1 MEPNKSKKIGVALFI
16 LLGFILLTVAIFV
29 IGSKENLFTPTF
41 QLKSYFEN
49 VSGLKSGST
58 VQLNGISIGRVE
70 AVDIDAT
77 NRVLVIMTIEKSK
90 QEFIKKDSKV
100 TVSSQGLVGNK
111 VIEILSGS
119 VGAPSVMDNEI
130 VESVKPIE
138 VQDIID
144 GLKESSDNAA
154 IITKDLSDIT
164 AKVNSGQGTLG
175 QLVNNDTLYRSADLT
190 LRSFSTSSGQLNEI
204 FGKIDK
210 MVDNVSGNVANT
222 SVQLDRI
229 SRDISEIVR
238 KMNSSESVIGTLL
251 TDTTFANNIKAVM
264 QNANATTKNL
274 EDGSFSFTQNME
286 ALKHNFLFKGYF
298 EDIGY
303 WNQADWEK
311 NMDKKG
317 LELRIKEQE
326 LLKKEKE
333 LRELEQK
340 LKLEQK
346 LDDENK

>member
-41 QLKSYFEN
+41 QLKTYFSS
-49 VSGLKSGST
+49 VSGLQSGST
-58 VQLNGISIGRVE
+58 VQLNGISIGKVE
-70 AVDIDAT
+70 AIDIDAT

-90 QEFIKKDSKV
+90 QKFIKKDSKV

-111 VIEILSGS
+111 VIEIISGS
-119 VGAPSVMDNEI
+119 EGSPIVMDDEVI
-130 VESVKPIE
+130 ESVKPVG

-164 AKVNSGQGTLG
+164 AKVNNGQGTLG
-175 QLVNNDTLYRSADLT
+175 QLVNNDTLYRSADVT
-190 LRSFSTSSGQLNEI
+190 LRSFSTSSGQLNDI

-210 MVDNVSGNVANT
+210 MVNNVSGNVENT
-222 SVQLDRI
+222 SVQLNRI
-229 SRDISEIVR
+229 SHDISEIVR

-251 TDTTFANNIKAVM
+251 TDTMFANNIKAVM
-264 QNANATTKNL
+264 ENANSTTKNL
-274 EDGSFSFTQNME
+274 ENGSFSFTQNME

-303 WNQADWEK
+303 WNQPDWEK
-311 NMDKKG
+311 NMDKKA

-333 LRELEQK
+333 LKDLEQK
-340 LKLEQK
+340 IKLEK
-346 LDDENK
+346 KIENK